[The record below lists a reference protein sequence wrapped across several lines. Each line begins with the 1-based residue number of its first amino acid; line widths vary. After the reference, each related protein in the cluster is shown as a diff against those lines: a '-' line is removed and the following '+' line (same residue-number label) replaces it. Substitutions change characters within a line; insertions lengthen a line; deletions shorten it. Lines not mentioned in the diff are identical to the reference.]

1 MMLVDSEKVK
11 EVISISMNTGF
22 HMGATS
28 MRLKVM
34 ETITP
39 YLDNSLI
46 DSGLLTVRDVFKIVA
61 DILTDYDIP
70 REYEIMKDMMEKLN
84 DMGDND
90 STSQI

>member
-28 MRLKVM
+28 MRLKMM
-34 ETITP
+34 ETLTP
-39 YLDNSLI
+39 YLDNGVI
-46 DSGLLTVRDVFKIVA
+46 DSGLLTIRDVFKIVA
-61 DILTDYDIP
+61 DTLTDYDIP
-70 REYEIMKDMMEKLN
+70 KEYEIMKEMIDKLN
-84 DMGDND
+84 GMDGND